1 MVLSGVLKLIPPRI
15 LRDDYTA
22 VTEGR
27 IHKEDTKGKK
37 MANSTALKER
47 LFIKK
52 HHKDSS
58 NENQMGKKIFEIHV
72 ASEELALKICEGFLA
87 IRKKNLVNKT
97 GTLKGETLKS

>member
-1 MVLSGVLKLIPPRI
+1 
-15 LRDDYTA
+15 
-22 VTEGR
+22 
-27 IHKEDTKGKK
+27 